1 MLNKNLNLNLALK
14 NIRMR
19 PQRNFCIIL
28 SLLIFAFLLFAGS
41 VLLTG
46 LSNGSQ
52 SMADRLGADIMLVP
66 SGYDPHIDSILLSGK
81 PSTFYLPE
89 DALNKLNEINSN
101 PDIDI
106 GIGAVS
112 PQTFLATLNASCCS
126 YPVQLIGI
134 DYNSDFIVKPWL
146 ESAIH
151 RELNDGEI
159 ITGYHVSGQPGEI
172 LKFFNKDLLIA
183 GRLEQTGMGFDSA
196 IFMNKNTIAVLAK
209 EAERITG
216 RKISNKSGMTSV
228 IMLKLKP
235 GYDSVVSAGELN
247 RQLNKHG
254 IYALFSKKFV
264 NKISDSLS
272 IISSIIKFILIIVW
286 LFAVIII
293 ALLFTLSLSER
304 KGEMGILRVLGASR
318 NKLTSLILTESLLTS
333 FYGAILGAILAAA
346 AVFALRPYIINSL
359 KMPFLLPDIFN
370 LILLFISAILI
381 SVLTGAAASGY
392 AAFKAGRDDIYN
404 AAKNF

>member
-1 MLNKNLNLNLALK
+1 
-14 NIRMR
+14 
-19 PQRNFCIIL
+19 
-28 SLLIFAFLLFAGS
+28 
-41 VLLTG
+41 
-46 LSNGSQ
+46 
-52 SMADRLGADIMLVP
+52 
-66 SGYDPHIDSILLSGK
+66 
-81 PSTFYLPE
+81 
-89 DALNKLNEINSN
+89 
-101 PDIDI
+101 
-106 GIGAVS
+106 
-112 PQTFLATLNASCCS
+112 
-126 YPVQLIGI
+126 
-134 DYNSDFIVKPWL
+134 
-146 ESAIH
+146 
-151 RELNDGEI
+151 
-159 ITGYHVSGQPGEI
+159 
-172 LKFFNKDLLIA
+172 
-183 GRLEQTGMGFDSA
+183 MGFDSA
-196 IFMNKNTIAVLAK
+196 IFMNINTIAILAG

-216 RKISNKSGMTSV
+216 RKFSNHSSMTSV